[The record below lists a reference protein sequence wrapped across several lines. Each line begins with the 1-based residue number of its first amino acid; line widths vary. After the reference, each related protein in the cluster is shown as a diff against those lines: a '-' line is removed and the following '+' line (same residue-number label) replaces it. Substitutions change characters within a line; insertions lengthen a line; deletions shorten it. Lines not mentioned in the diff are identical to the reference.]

1 MFQNKKATVFLE
13 LLGGNGNE
21 EDSEMKR
28 RQTKKLK
35 LKTTPF
41 CGQTETNQ
49 LELTGFKVLL
59 TRVKVL
65 VVLARS
71 TDSNGSNG

>member
-35 LKTTPF
+35 LKSS
-41 CGQTETNQ
+41 QT
-49 LELTGFKVLL
+49 LTLKKIVPSMVMMTLMPL
-59 TRVKVL
+59 MML
-65 VVLARS
+65 
-71 TDSNGSNG
+71 